1 MRRAGLLWVVFAVIT
16 VGGCSDTQGTNPGS
30 SEQPAG
36 RPAAVGTGG
45 AGAALSDDEFVR
57 DVALKHLAV
66 VQLSRLALE
75 KATNSDVRT
84 FARNVIDYHGE
95 SEQKL
100 KSAVSEQRVEWPIP
114 SDDKHR
120 KTAEE
125 LAEKQGTAFDRDY
138 VKTMI
143 ERHQDLAAKLESRL
157 DVQSLAEW
165 KTAVAARTESKALPD
180 PATTLRDLQVRPNKS
195 DNAVTMMINQWAADT
210 YPGAQK
216 HLDTARALEAV
227 TKKTSSS

>member
-1 MRRAGLLWVVFAVIT
+1 M
-16 VGGCSDTQGTNPGS
+16 
-30 SEQPAG
+30 
-36 RPAAVGTGG
+36 
-45 AGAALSDDEFVR
+45 R
-57 DVALKHLAV
+57 DVALKHLAAL
-66 VQLSRLALE
+66 QLSRLALE
-75 KATNSDVRT
+75 KAANSGVRT
-84 FARNVIDYHGE
+84 FARDVIDYHGG

-100 KSAVSEQRVEWPIP
+100 KSAVEQRVQWPIP

-143 ERHQDLAAKLESRL
+143 ELHQDLAAQLESRL
-157 DVQSLAEW
+157 DVQSLADW

-180 PATTLRDLQVRPNKS
+180 PATALRDLQVRPNQS
-195 DNAVTMMINQWAADT
+195 DNAVTMRINQWAADT
-210 YPGAQK
+210 YAGAQK

-227 TKKTSSS
+227 TKKISSP